1 MVKENKKVL
10 VELHHPHHFIK
21 KKRTE
26 LCQLISGGSVLF

>member
-10 VELHHPHHFIK
+10 VELHPHHFIK